1 MTQPH
6 SLKLGAPDQSPD
18 DPGRPRYAL
27 GLDYGTNSVRALI
40 VDADTGV
47 EVGVGVADFASG
59 SLGVL
64 SSDDP
69 NLARQ
74 SPRDTIDAFYEAVR
88 LAQEDARRNRSFS
101 PTDLVGAGVD
111 TTGSTPIPVDA
122 DGRPL
127 AFRPEF
133 RENLDAQAWLWKD
146 HTSIA
151 EAEEITEAA
160 AEEGYLE
167 KCGGSYSSEWFWA
180 KALHCLRVAPEVFHA
195 AHSWMEHCDWAPA
208 YLCGISRPEEAK
220 RSACAAGHK
229 AMWNSQWG
237 GLPSAEFLA
246 RLDPALADLRRRLY
260 HRVDPIGEVA
270 GRLDPEIADR
280 ARLPAELPVSV
291 GAIDA
296 HLGAVGSGIRPGV
309 LVKIMGT
316 SACDIM
322 VAANDGSIPD
332 VPGVCGIADQ
342 SVLPGMLGLE
352 AGQAAVGDLFHW
364 VATRLA
370 DGDHDRLQTR
380 AATMRPGQTGLIGLD
395 WNNGNR
401 CILNDQSL
409 TGLLLG
415 QTLATSAADIYRAM
429 VEATA
434 FGARRIVER
443 LEEYGVG
450 VDQVIVCGGIAEKS
464 PFILQVYADVL
475 GRPLALSRSHQ
486 TCALG
491 AAIAGAVAGGAH
503 PTIEAAQAAMTGFR
517 ADRYVPDPDR
527 RSVYDRLYAL
537 YLRLHDAFGGVAQ
550 ADLSGLMRDLGAIRR
565 ETRP

>member
-1 MTQPH
+1 MI
-6 SLKLGAPDQSPD
+6 QS
-18 DPGRPRYAL
+18 RPRDTRTGSTAPRLAL

-40 VDADTGV
+40 VDADTGA
-47 EVGVGVADFASG
+47 EIGVGVAPFSSG
-59 SLGVL
+59 NHGVL
-64 SSDDP
+64 TSEDP

-74 SPRDTIDAFYEAVR
+74 SPRDTIDALYESVR
-88 LAQEDARRNRSFS
+88 LAQEDARRRRSFN
-101 PTDLVGAGVD
+101 PDDLVGIGVD

-122 DGRPL
+122 NARPL

-133 RENLDAQAWLWKD
+133 REDLNAQAWLWKD
-146 HTSIA
+146 HCAVA

-160 AEEGYLE
+160 ANEGYLDQ
-167 KCGGSYSSEWFWA
+167 CGGSYSSEWFWA
-180 KALHCLRVAPEVFHA
+180 KALHCLRVAPDVFRA

-208 YLCGISRPEEAK
+208 YLCGVARPEEAK
-220 RSACAAGHK
+220 SSACAAGHK

-246 RLDPALADLRRRLY
+246 RLAPELADLRSRLY
-260 HRVDPIGEVA
+260 DRVYPIGEIA
-270 GRLDPEIADR
+270 GRLAPEMAER
-280 ARLPAELPVSV
+280 TRLPADLPVSV

-322 VAANDGSIPD
+322 VAPTDDSIPD

-342 SVLPGMLGLE
+342 SVLPEMLGLE

-364 VATRLA
+364 VAARLA
-370 DGDHDRLQTR
+370 DGDHDRLQSR
-380 AATMRPGQTGLIGLD
+380 AAAMRPGQTGLIGLD
-395 WNNGNR
+395 WNHGNR

-409 TGLLLG
+409 TGLLVG
-415 QTLATSAADIYRAM
+415 QTLATTAADIYRAM

-434 FGARRIVER
+434 FGARRIIDR
-443 LEEYGVG
+443 LDEYGVP
-450 VDQVIVCGGIAEKS
+450 VDEVVVCGGIAEKS

-475 GRPLALSRSHQ
+475 GRPLSLSRSHQ

-491 AAIAGAVAGGAH
+491 AAIAGSVAGGAH
-503 PTIEAAQAAMTGFR
+503 PTIQAAQAAMTGFR
-517 ADRYVPDPDR
+517 ADRYVPDPAR
-527 RSVYDRLYAL
+527 GRVYDRLYGL
-537 YLRLHDAFGGVAQ
+537 YLRLHNAFGGVEQ
-550 ADLSGLMRDLGAIRR
+550 VDFSGFMRELGEIRQ
-565 ETRP
+565 TSTA